1 MTWAKIEA
9 GPTSNRSGGCSLTG
23 FGPVEGEAG
32 QAALGLA
39 SPWPTGAMGQTMRV
53 RAVDGALGRAARLES
68 VNTAGELHSARS

>member
-23 FGPVEGEAG
+23 FGPVGGEAC

-39 SPWPTGAMGQTMRV
+39 SPWPTGAMGQTTHV
-53 RAVDGALGRAARLES
+53 RAVDGALGRAAQLES
-68 VNTAGELHSARS
+68 VNAAGALHSAQS